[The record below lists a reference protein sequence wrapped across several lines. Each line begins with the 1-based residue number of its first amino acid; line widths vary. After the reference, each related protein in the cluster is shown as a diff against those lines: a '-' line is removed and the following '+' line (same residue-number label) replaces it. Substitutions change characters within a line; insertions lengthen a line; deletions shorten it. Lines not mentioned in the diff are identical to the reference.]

1 MVLPVAALPMVVL
14 PVVVLPVMALPVAV
28 LPVVAAGGGAAGGG
42 AAGGSFS
49 FACCVRCYF
58 KCLSIAGTVTPIFH
72 LFLNPGCQTT
82 FGEAPS

>member
-58 KCLSIAGTVTPIFH
+58 KCLSIAGTVMPIFYF
-72 LFLNPGCQTT
+72 FLNPDCQTT